1 MCAPRDTHL
10 TSKVRETR
18 GESVGPTL
26 VQKSQQRRTRVYF
39 IITFFFWFNEMRMF
53 VLTCRWG
60 MGDVWWFILVVIILF
75 NIVLLVI
82 ICFNFFAN
90 ILGGH
95 YDLLGEMSIPKVMS
109 QFIRSMQLFCVVI
122 HLSCMYI
129 YVYVTK
135 ICD

>member
-1 MCAPRDTHL
+1 
-10 TSKVRETR
+10 
-18 GESVGPTL
+18 
-26 VQKSQQRRTRVYF
+26 
-39 IITFFFWFNEMRMF
+39 MRMF
-53 VLTCRWG
+53 VLTCRWE

-82 ICFNFFAN
+82 ICFNFVAN

-129 YVYVTK
+129 YV
-135 ICD
+135 CN